1 MPTMQPPAT
10 RAFGFNVIGYASGN
24 LGLGV
29 AARSLI
35 DLIIEKGFAIS
46 IYDLDPGVGR
56 AGHEQ
61 RFQKFI
67 VEAIE
72 DLPFAVN
79 LFVLPPPTL
88 TLLLRKYDKVF
99 CRGDY
104 MNVAVSF
111 WELPVLPTKCIPT
124 LDAMDAIVALSESMR
139 CTFQFTL
146 SGPLIIGGLLPLQL
160 PQGIKRD
167 RERFGLSDDA
177 VIFVTSFET
186 NSDPQRKNPLAV
198 VDAFLNGVGDDP
210 RAHLVIKVN
219 NPKTQSG
226 EHSVLRAI
234 LLRCAGHPRIRILTD
249 TLPYADVLSL
259 YATCDVYVSMHR
271 AEGLGLGPMEAM
283 ALGKPV
289 IATAWSGNTTFMNH
303 TNSCLVSY
311 RLVPVMGS
319 IAEYS
324 RLGDGVY
331 WAEPNVSEAAAWMQQ
346 LMGDP
351 ILRARLGTQAGD
363 DMARFEAE
371 AKGGRLL
378 KELQVIWGSRSFL
391 PARVEQTAK
400 PRQLQ
405 ELVADR
411 DRRIRQLES
420 ELSWIRSKLIYR
432 IARAAKH
439 FLTRYLGPHAR
450 G

>member
-1 MPTMQPPAT
+1 MPTMQPPAA

-35 DLIIEKGFAIS
+35 DLVIERGFAIS

-56 AGHEQ
+56 GGHEQ
-61 RFQKFI
+61 RFQKFS
-67 VEAIE
+67 VAAIE
-72 DLPFAVN
+72 NLPFAVN
-79 LFVLPPPTL
+79 LFVLSPPSL
-88 TLLLRKYDKVF
+88 TLLLERYDSVF

-104 MNVAVSF
+104 INVAVSF
-111 WELPVLPTKCIPT
+111 WELPVLPAKCVPT
-124 LDAMDAIVALSESMR
+124 LDAMDVIVALSESMR
-139 CTFQFTL
+139 CAFQFTL

-167 RERFGLSDDA
+167 RERFGLPDDA
-177 VIFVTSFET
+177 VVFVTSFET

-198 VDAFLNGVGDDP
+198 VDAFLNGVADDP

-219 NPKTQSG
+219 NPKTQAG
-226 EHSVLRAI
+226 DHSVLREI
-234 LLRCAGHPRIRILTD
+234 LMRSAGHPRIRLLTE
-249 TLPYADVLSL
+249 TLPYVDVLSF
-259 YATCDVYVSMHR
+259 YASCDVYVSMHR
-271 AEGLGLGPMEAM
+271 AEGLGMGLMEAM

-289 IATAWSGNTTFMNH
+289 IATAWSGNMTFMNH

-311 RLVPVMGS
+311 RLVPVVGS
-319 IAEYS
+319 IGEYS
-324 RLGDGVY
+324 RLGDGAY
-331 WAEPNVSEAAAWMQQ
+331 WAEPNAGDAAAWMRR

-351 ILRARLGTQAGD
+351 MLRARLGTQAGE

-371 AKGGRLL
+371 AQGGRFL
-378 KELQVIWGSRSFL
+378 KELQVIWSTRSFL

-400 PRQLQ
+400 PRHLQ

-411 DRRIRQLES
+411 DRTIGQLES
-420 ELSWIRSKLIYR
+420 ELSWIRSRLSYR
-432 IARAAKH
+432 IARAAKR
-439 FLTRYLGPHAR
+439 FLTKGPMEK
-450 G
+450 